1 MEEKKDGEVK
11 EKNIGL
17 FLESY
22 QDLFSDF
29 DPRDFSQ
36 RAISDD
42 FLIECRRATRDK
54 EESFELN
61 LLLPNEK
68 RSFRDELKIKKRL
81 KLHFQKHFHEKEKEI
96 KFIKKEGAIWFF
108 IGALVMF
115 GATFLY
121 DAEKFFLKFLFIM
134 SEPAG
139 WFLFWEGLD
148 KIFIDAREK
157 KPEFLFYK
165 KMANAQIS
173 FKDYIKN

>member
-1 MEEKKDGEVK
+1 MEEEKEVEVK
-11 EKNIGL
+11 DKNIGL
-17 FLESY
+17 ILDAY

-36 RAISDD
+36 KAISDD
-42 FLIECRRATRDK
+42 FLIECKRATIDR
-54 EESFELN
+54 EEGFELN

-68 RSFRDELKIKKRL
+68 RNFSDEIKIKKRL
-81 KLHFQKHFHEKEKEI
+81 KLHFQKHYHEKEAEI
-96 KFIKKEGAIWFF
+96 KKIKKEGISWFI
-108 IGALVMF
+108 IGGLVMF

-121 DAEKFFLKFLFIM
+121 EREEFFFRFLMIM

-148 KIFIDAREK
+148 KIFIDAKEK
-157 KPEFLFYK
+157 MIDYLFYK
-165 KMANAQIS
+165 RMANAQIN

>member
-1 MEEKKDGEVK
+1 MEEEKEVEVK

-17 FLESY
+17 ILESY

-36 RAISDD
+36 KAISDD

-54 EESFELN
+54 EETFELN
-61 LLLPNEK
+61 ILLPNEK
-68 RSFRDELKIKKRL
+68 RNFRDELKIKKRL

-96 KFIKKEGAIWFF
+96 NSIKKEGIIWFF
-108 IGALVMF
+108 VGALIMF

-121 DAEKFFLKFLFIM
+121 ETEKFILKFLFII

-148 KIFIDAREK
+148 KIFIDAKEK
-157 KPEFLFYK
+157 KSEFLFYK
-165 KMANAQIS
+165 KMASVQIN
-173 FKDYIKN
+173 FKDYTKN